1 MRTIEGLTTM
11 TERAVLSQRPTGGDQ
26 EALKILVA
34 DAHPLMRDG
43 LAKVL
48 PGLAERVEVLQVDS
62 LQGALAGLAAHP
74 DTALALLELVL
85 PDGEGTQVLERVR
98 EARPEI
104 PVVVVSGSTD
114 QATVRATIQAGAR
127 GFISKRSAP
136 PVLLSALRLVL
147 AGEVYVPPEVLRTQ
161 LLAPQ
166 EGAPSGLAPSA
177 RRGKEPD
184 LTKRQLD
191 VLALLVQGKPNKVIC
206 RELGLAEGTV
216 KAHTAAIFRALRVSN
231 RTEAGFAV
239 NCLGIRIPQ
248 AVRPGTSAP
257 HAAERLLVPA

>member
-1 MRTIEGLTTM
+1 M
-11 TERAVLSQRPTGGDQ
+11 TERPILNQQPARGGP
-26 EALKILVA
+26 EALKILIV

-43 LAKVL
+43 LANVL
-48 PGLAERVEVLQVDS
+48 GGLSQRVDVLQADS
-62 LQGALAGLAAHP
+62 LQGALAALDAHADTALVLLDLIMPDGDGTSMLERVHAAHP
-74 DTALALLELVL
+74 
-85 PDGEGTQVLERVR
+85 
-98 EARPEI
+98 EI
-104 PVVVVSGSTD
+104 PIVVVSGATD
-114 QATVRATIQAGAR
+114 HATVTAAIGSGAM

-161 LLAPQ
+161 LLAPSP
-166 EGAPSGLAPSA
+166 GAPSRAPVTA
-177 RRGKEPD
+177 ADRTRGGKDLD

-191 VLALLVQGKPNKVIC
+191 VLALLVQGKSNKVIC

-239 NCLGIRIPQ
+239 SCLGIRVP
-248 AVRPGTSAP
+248 ASVGSPNAEPRPF
-257 HAAERLLVPA
+257 AARRLLAAA